1 MKAVL
6 STDFIGMIFETAPEK
21 TPYSVFGEKEARL
34 NRREPTVSITVRFP
48 KALAGRLGERAKQD
62 HQSVSTLLRR
72 YAELGLNGEDYARQ
86 TDPIRD
92 IICEEITH
100 SVRQQT
106 DRIAAMLNRL
116 TILSASAYY
125 ANLAFVT
132 AFVDQ
137 DRYTSFE
144 KIERIARQM
153 GVDYASGRKDLLES
167 GMSELNRSIVK
178 RPQRPA
184 PLKAGPSYEELCSPD
199 FDFVNYDFDDD
210 DEA

>member
-1 MKAVL
+1 MKPPRKNTL
-6 STDFIGMIFETAPEK
+6 QRFRGKGGTI
-21 TPYSVFGEKEARL
+21 
-34 NRREPTVSITVRFP
+34 EPQRTHRFHHRP
-48 KALAGRLGERAKQD
+48 FSQALAGRLGERAKQD

-153 GVDYASGRKDLLES
+153 GLDYASGRKDLLES
-167 GMSELNRSIVK
+167 GMSELNRAIVK

>member
-1 MKAVL
+1 M
-6 STDFIGMIFETAPEK
+6 
-21 TPYSVFGEKEARL
+21 
-34 NRREPTVSITVRFP
+34 NRREPTISITVRFP

-144 KIERIARQM
+144 KIERISSPTTTIPPRRSLT
-153 GVDYASGRKDLLES
+153 AS
-167 GMSELNRSIVK
+167 
-178 RPQRPA
+178 PPA
-184 PLKAGPSYEELCSPD
+184 PSRPTPGRCSP
-199 FDFVNYDFDDD
+199 
-210 DEA
+210 APAGCPRRSRG

>member
-1 MKAVL
+1 M
-6 STDFIGMIFETAPEK
+6 
-21 TPYSVFGEKEARL
+21 

-144 KIERIARQM
+144 KIERTELTPELVREFVERIEVHERSWRYKKKHYTQQ
-153 GVDYASGRKDLLES
+153 VDIYFNFIGQA
-167 GMSELNRSIVK
+167 
-178 RPQRPA
+178 
-184 PLKAGPSYEELCSPD
+184 
-199 FDFVNYDFDDD
+199 
-210 DEA
+210 

>member
-1 MKAVL
+1 M
-6 STDFIGMIFETAPEK
+6 S
-21 TPYSVFGEKEARL
+21 
-34 NRREPTVSITVRFP
+34 RREPTVSITVRFP
-48 KALAGRLGERAKQD
+48 KALAGRLGERAEQE

-72 YAELGLNGEDYARQ
+72 YAELGLNGEDYTRQ
-86 TDPIRD
+86 TDPLRD
-92 IICEEITH
+92 IIREEIAH

-106 DRIAAMLNRL
+106 GRIAAMLNRL
-116 TILSASAYY
+116 TILSASSYY
-125 ANLAFVT
+125 ATLAFVT

-153 GVDYASGRKDLLES
+153 GLDYASGRKDLLES
-167 GMSELNRSIVK
+167 GVSELNRAVVK

-184 PLKAGPSYEELCSPD
+184 PPKAGPSYEEMCSPD
-199 FDFVNYDFDDD
+199 FDFANYDFDDD